1 MKAAGI
7 RGNIA
12 RMYATCMVIVTLLL
26 FASVSPALGQRSED
40 RDNPTP
46 LKSKEVSDQLDGSE
60 DEYFYQFTAG
70 PGKLTVTFE
79 VKAAGTNAGAYLDL
93 FNAKS
98 RPILSNVLAQGVD
111 GSSERVVET
120 AQISQRQTMTLRIK
134 GIKYGSSGGQG
145 TYKVLLDG
153 AVTVAPA
160 ATPESKSAEPES
172 KTDDPAE
179 TVSFAGTWKTVI
191 VGVGFEVRLQQVDD
205 KVIGTYSPYNGKI
218 EGTVTGSSLRF
229 KWIQDGGLTGTGEF
243 SMNKGKQSFSGSST
257 QDKPGAVA
265 NPWNGTRPPAF
276 FAGVWSV
283 VSNGNASTLT
293 LQQIANRITGSLKP
307 TTGNAVDTI
316 EDATI
321 EGNFLRFKLKSAN
334 GQLSS
339 GFFLMNKDG
348 RSFTGSIAANKLTAT
363 LVKVD

>member
-1 MKAAGI
+1 MKTARF
-7 RGNIA
+7 RGNAARTYPRFLAIA
-12 RMYATCMVIVTLLL
+12 MLLL
-26 FASVSPALGQRSED
+26 FALISSALGQKSED

-98 RPILSNVLAQGVD
+98 RPVLSNVLAQGVD
-111 GSSERVVET
+111 GSSEQVVES

-145 TYKVLLDG
+145 TYRVLLDG
-153 AVTVAPA
+153 AVSVAPA
-160 ATPESKSAEPES
+160 GTPETKSAESES
-172 KTDDPAE
+172 KTDDSNQ

-205 KVIGTYSPYNGKI
+205 KVIGTYTPYNGKI
-218 EGTVTGSSLRF
+218 EGTVTGSTVRF

-243 SMNKGKQSFSGSST
+243 SMNKGEQSFSGSST

-265 NPWNGTRPPAF
+265 TPWNGTRPAAF
-276 FAGVWSV
+276 FAGVWNVAS
-283 VSNGNASTLT
+283 ADKTSTLT
-293 LQQIANRITGSLKP
+293 LQQIANRITGSLKSAS
-307 TTGNAVDTI
+307 GNGVESI
-316 EDATI
+316 EDATLV
-321 EGNFLRFKLKSAN
+321 GNSLSFKLKSAN

-348 RSFTGSIAANKLTAT
+348 KSFTGSIGANKLTGT

>member
-1 MKAAGI
+1 MKTDGI

-12 RMYATCMVIVTLLL
+12 RMYATCLVIATLLL
-26 FASVSPALGQRSED
+26 FASVSPAFGQRSED
-40 RDNPTP
+40 RENPTP

-60 DEYFYQFTAG
+60 DEYFYQFSAG

-79 VKAAGTNAGAYLDL
+79 VKASGTNAGAYLDL

-98 RPILSNVLAQGVD
+98 RPVLSNVLAQGVD
-111 GSSERVVET
+111 GSTERVVES

-153 AVTVAPA
+153 AVSVAPG
-160 ATPESKSAEPES
+160 ATPDIKSAEPEA
-172 KTDDPAE
+172 KTDDPNE
-179 TVSFAGTWKTVI
+179 TISFAGTWKTVI
-191 VGVGFEVRLQQVDD
+191 TGVGFEVRLQQVAD
-205 KVIGTYSPYNGKI
+205 KVIGTYTPYNGKI
-218 EGTVTGSSLRF
+218 EGTVTGSTLRF
-229 KWIQDGGLTGTGEF
+229 KWTQDGGLTGTGDF
-243 SMNKGKQSFSGSST
+243 SMNKGEQSFSGNSI

-265 NPWNGTRPPAF
+265 TPWNGTRPAAF
-276 FAGVWSV
+276 FAGIWSV
-283 VSNGNASTLT
+283 VSNSKTSTLT

-307 TTGNAVDTI
+307 SSGNGVDTL
-316 EDATI
+316 EEATI

-334 GQLSS
+334 GELSS

-348 RSFTGSIAANKLTAT
+348 KSFTGSIATNKLTGT